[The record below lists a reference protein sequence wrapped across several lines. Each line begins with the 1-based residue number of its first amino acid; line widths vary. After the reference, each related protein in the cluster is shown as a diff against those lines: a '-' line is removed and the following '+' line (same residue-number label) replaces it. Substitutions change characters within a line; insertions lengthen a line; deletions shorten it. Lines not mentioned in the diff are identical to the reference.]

1 MKPIATIVIPLV
13 ALGLPA
19 RAGQLEDWLGEVVRN
34 NPAIAS
40 SQAASDAAREAAR
53 SARAFEPPQIGFELF
68 QSPVEGFPNPFY
80 QQQELDWSVQQMFPF
95 PGKRRA
101 MAKPEELRSEMLLQ
115 EKRSREQE
123 LVRQFKTGYW
133 DLWSVEERLRLMTDR
148 IRNLSEI
155 ADIAQRRFDGGV
167 GSRIEALKARSELV
181 ALRVDSASLSRERR
195 SMQSMLLSLMGRP
208 GERSLDSIEGPM
220 LPEPASLPDLGPG
233 LDSGRPD
240 IAGMMLSSK
249 MGEAMADAS
258 RRELLPD
265 FMVRGMYKQMLEMDK
280 DYWSV
285 MVGITVPFAPWSMS
299 GPAGEARR
307 RELES
312 RRDMME
318 ALSMRN
324 MAISE
329 ARKAMNELE
338 SSLEAVRA
346 SDSILVPQADLLWR
360 SAKSEYDNGM
370 GEFLML
376 LDAYRMAL
384 MAREKRIMDAM
395 QAMQALATLEQALGT
410 WNQAPRNPSSSTT
423 QGGSR

>member
-1 MKPIATIVIPLV
+1 MKTIATIVIPLL
-13 ALGLPA
+13 AFGLPA

-40 SQAASDAAREAAR
+40 SQAASDAAREAAK
-53 SARAFEPPQIGFELF
+53 SVRAFDPPQIGFELF

-80 QQQELDWSVQQMFPF
+80 KQQELDWSVQQMFPF

-101 MAKPEELRSEMLLQ
+101 MAKPEELRSQMLLQ
-115 EKRSREQE
+115 EKRTREQA
-123 LVRQFKTGYW
+123 LVRQFKDGYW
-133 DLWSVEERLRLMTDR
+133 DLWSLEERLRLMTAR

-167 GSRIEALKARSELV
+167 GTRTEALKARSELV
-181 ALRVDSASLSRERR
+181 ALRVDSSTLSRERG
-195 SMQSMLLSLMGRP
+195 SMQSMLLSLMGRS
-208 GERSLDSIEGPM
+208 GEQSLDSIEAPV
-220 LPEPASLPDLGPG
+220 LPELASLPVLGPG
-233 LDSGRPD
+233 FDSGRPD
-240 IAGMMLSSK
+240 VAGMMLSAK

-265 FMVRGMYKQMLEMDK
+265 FMVRGMYKQMLEMDM

-285 MVGITVPFAPWSMS
+285 MVGITVPFAPWSIS

-318 ALSMRN
+318 VVSMRN
-324 MAISE
+324 MAIAE
-329 ARKAMNELE
+329 ARKAMNELV
-338 SSLEAVRA
+338 SSLESVRA
-346 SDSILVPQADLLWR
+346 SDSLLVPQAELLWR
-360 SAKSEYDNGM
+360 SAKSEYDNGE
-370 GEFLML
+370 GGFLML
-376 LDAYRMAL
+376 LDAYRMSL

-395 QAMQALATLEQALGT
+395 QAMQALASLEQALGT
-410 WNQAPRNPSSSTT
+410 GAPAPRNPSSSTT